1 MYLDVYKSYLSSRIT
16 DRPIAI
22 AYTPTEPTRIYRPAD
37 AAGPAY
43 SHHGY
48 QHPAEH
54 GYFSHANHASSVIAE
69 IREDDET
76 ASSTTPQVL
85 QYDTAATSAAAA
97 AAAAAAAHHRR
108 VHNDTDEFG
117 NPSRGDNY
125 RQEFE
130 APFYPSVNLDKHPE
144 TVRNNWAVVTPP
156 SHQSESSEASASS
169 ETNKSAK
176 TPASQTT
183 STTKVAGID
192 RSDSN
197 VEAQMTT
204 TSDSDGSASEQQSG
218 KSETTPN
225 VAAVADSKVKEHFS
239 QFQPELQGGFR
250 PIYPPGMKST
260 MLDDDSDDNVE
271 QRKIELVHPKSN
283 NSQQS
288 DEHGTED
295 ESIAA
300 LVYDGLGASIA
311 ELIDGATADI
321 EGDSGNTSR

>member
-1 MYLDVYKSYLSSRIT
+1 MVSTCTNNNYLPPPPPKSRIT

-37 AAGPAY
+37 GAGPAY

-69 IREDDET
+69 IREDADT
-76 ASSTTPQVL
+76 ASATTPLVQ
-85 QYDTAATSAAAA
+85 QYDNAATSAA

-144 TVRNNWAVVTPP
+144 TIRNNWAVVTPP
-156 SHQSESSEASASS
+156 SHQPESSEASVSADTSQ
-169 ETNKSAK
+169 SAK
-176 TPASQTT
+176 QTT
-183 STTKVAGID
+183 STTKAAGID

-197 VEAQMTT
+197 VEAQSTT
-204 TSDSDGSASEQQSG
+204 TSDSAGSASEQQSV
-218 KSETTPN
+218 KSAN
-225 VAAVADSKVKEHFS
+225 AAATVDSKAKEHFS

-250 PIYPPGMKST
+250 PIYPPGMKSS
-260 MLDDDSDDNVE
+260 MLDDDADDSVE
-271 QRKIELVHPKSN
+271 QRKIVMVHTKSN
-283 NSQQS
+283 SSQQS

-321 EGDSGNTSR
+321 EGDSDSKSR